1 MESTVPF
8 LCKSEQVSK
17 CQSYLD
23 LHMHPPASF
32 FDTMHMLQ
40 CHCNKEARV
49 SLLKTCNNSLMQAI
63 ANPCHCLSLSGL
75 CTSVYMQCLFINTKD
90 SLMTIDRCVVG
101 KYSEHA
107 FQALDYIL
115 DEASKY
121 GVRLLLTLVNNWDNA
136 DSKTQVQHLHALLS
150 WMLVRLSFNPRSYQ
164 HNTTAVLP
172 CIDGARYCVQSLVK
186 S

>member
-1 MESTVPF
+1 MT
-8 LCKSEQVSK
+8 
-17 CQSYLD
+17 LD
-23 LHMHPPASF
+23 L
-32 FDTMHMLQ
+32 
-40 CHCNKEARV
+40 
-49 SLLKTCNNSLMQAI
+49 
-63 ANPCHCLSLSGL
+63 
-75 CTSVYMQCLFINTKD
+75 
-90 SLMTIDRCVVG
+90 CVVG

-121 GVRLLLTLVNNWDNA
+121 GVRLLFTLVNNWDNA

-172 CIDGARYCVQSLVK
+172 CIDGRYCLQTLVK

>member
-1 MESTVPF
+1 MT
-8 LCKSEQVSK
+8 
-17 CQSYLD
+17 LD
-23 LHMHPPASF
+23 L
-32 FDTMHMLQ
+32 
-40 CHCNKEARV
+40 
-49 SLLKTCNNSLMQAI
+49 
-63 ANPCHCLSLSGL
+63 
-75 CTSVYMQCLFINTKD
+75 
-90 SLMTIDRCVVG
+90 CVVG

-172 CIDGARYCVQSLVK
+172 CSGGHCCMEILVAC
-186 S
+186 

>member
-1 MESTVPF
+1 MR
-8 LCKSEQVSK
+8 
-17 CQSYLD
+17 YL
-23 LHMHPPASF
+23 F
-32 FDTMHMLQ
+32 T
-40 CHCNKEARV
+40 
-49 SLLKTCNNSLMQAI
+49 
-63 ANPCHCLSLSGL
+63 
-75 CTSVYMQCLFINTKD
+75 NTKD
-90 SLMTIDRCVVG
+90 SLMTFDRCVVG

-150 WMLVRLSFNPRSYQ
+150 LMLVHLSFNTHTYQ

-172 CIDGARYCVQSLVK
+172 CIGGHCCLKRLIK

>member
-1 MESTVPF
+1 
-8 LCKSEQVSK
+8 
-17 CQSYLD
+17 
-23 LHMHPPASF
+23 
-32 FDTMHMLQ
+32 
-40 CHCNKEARV
+40 
-49 SLLKTCNNSLMQAI
+49 
-63 ANPCHCLSLSGL
+63 
-75 CTSVYMQCLFINTKD
+75 
-90 SLMTIDRCVVG
+90 MTIDRCVVG
-101 KYSEHA
+101 KYSKHA

-136 DSKTQVQHLHALLS
+136 DSKTQVQHVHALLS
-150 WMLVRLSFNPRSYQ
+150 WTSVRLSLNSHTYQ